1 VSVGTRPAVTVFGAW
16 SADEL
21 PGLAVIEDEAAL
33 RFTSDAEQLPE
44 LLPGTDIML
53 IWDFRARVL
62 EALWTRAKRLQWM
75 HWASAGVDAALF
87 PALRDSDVVLTNA
100 RGVFDHAMAE
110 YVLGL
115 VLCFAKDFPHT
126 VSSQA
131 ERRWHFRYTEMIS
144 GKTALVVGVGNI
156 GRAIGTALQTAGM
169 QVTGIARTPRSGDP
183 VFGDVHGFSDLDR
196 CLTDA
201 DYVINITP
209 STPDTRG
216 MFRAD
221 RFRLMKPAARF
232 INVGRG
238 DAVDQE
244 ALARA
249 LREGMIAGAA
259 LDVFDEEPL
268 PESSPLW
275 TLDNLIVSP
284 HMSGDTRDS
293 EKMLISQFVD
303 NFRKFVRGEPLSNVV
318 DKQKGY

>member
-1 VSVGTRPAVTVFGAW
+1 MSVGTRPTVTVFGARN
-16 SADEL
+16 ADEL
-21 PGLAVIEDEAAL
+21 QGLAITQDEAVL
-33 RFTSDAEQLPE
+33 RFTRDEEQLPE
-44 LLPGTDIML
+44 LLPDTDIML

-62 EALWTRAKRLQWM
+62 EALWTRAKRLQWV
-75 HWASAGVDAALF
+75 HWAGAGVDAALF

-100 RGVFDHAMAE
+100 RGVFDRAMAE

-115 VLCFAKDFPHT
+115 VLCFAKDFPTT
-126 VSSQA
+126 VRAQA

-156 GRAIGTALQTAGM
+156 GRAVGTALQTAGM
-169 QVTGIARTPRSGDP
+169 QVTGVARTARSGDP
-183 VFGDVHGFSDLDR
+183 VFGDVHGFSELDQY
-196 CLTDA
+196 LADA
-201 DYVINITP
+201 DYVVNITP

-216 MFRAD
+216 MFRAE

-238 DAVDQE
+238 DAVDEE

-249 LREGMIAGAA
+249 LEGGMIAGAA
-259 LDVFDEEPL
+259 LDVFNDEPL

-275 TLDNLIVSP
+275 TLDNVIVSP

-293 EKMLISQFVD
+293 EEMLISQFVD
-303 NFRKFVRGEPLSNVV
+303 NFRKFVRDEPLSNVV
-318 DKQKGY
+318 DKHKGY